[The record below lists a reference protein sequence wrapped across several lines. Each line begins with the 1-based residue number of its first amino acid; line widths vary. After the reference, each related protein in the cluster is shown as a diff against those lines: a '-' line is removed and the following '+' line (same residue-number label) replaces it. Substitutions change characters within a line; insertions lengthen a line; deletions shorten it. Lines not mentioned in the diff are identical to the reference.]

1 MKTKEHDSMMAYLTR
16 KPNIL
21 SNNINSKKISHTG
34 RPGFA
39 KGTKSDTTPTS
50 KNGRMLE
57 YINDINIIYGDK
69 KATNAEKD
77 AAANRQTLREA
88 TPDQLAK
95 LQKRLDNA
103 RAFVTPPK
111 DTMSFT
117 DEYNMLYNKKSPKY
131 YKKVV
136 KGPKPTPNGP
146 TTLTSDDWNLI
157 IDSTDFPYEL
167 FDDEWMKPK
176 KRVQVEENLF
186 DKYIEMLKAGELLPG
201 TTFEMFEKSYYDFD
215 TDVISKINK
224 RVREKKKAEG
234 IAALLSLSPDRI

>member
-16 KPNIL
+16 PGKIL
-21 SNNINSKKISHTG
+21 ANNINSKKISHTE
-34 RPGFA
+34 RQRLA

-111 DTMSFT
+111 DTMSYQ
-117 DEYNMLYNKKSPKY
+117 DEYKMLYGKEP
-131 YKKVV
+131 KKVAKKIPV
-136 KGPKPTPNGP
+136 IPPKPDMVNGHSDWNP
-146 TTLTSDDWNLI
+146 DDWMHS
-157 IDSTDFPYEL
+157 IDPAWWL
-167 FDDEWMKPK
+167 PDEP
-176 KRVQVEENLF
+176 
-186 DKYIEMLKAGELLPG
+186 DKSSGILEQDLANEYWQEQFQNYQNNGGQLNYQQFMQLQMNNK
-201 TTFEMFEKSYYDFD
+201 
-215 TDVISKINK
+215 ISKEINK
-224 RVREKKKAEG
+224 RVKDKQKTEG
-234 IAALLSLSPDRI
+234 LAAILGVPGNKI